1 MKLSVIALDYD
12 DMIVRQDRVDPS
24 TRAHPRPLFG

>member
-12 DMIVRQDRVDPS
+12 GTVAPADVLDPS
-24 TRAHPRPLFG
+24 VRAAIAHPR

>member
-12 DMIVRQDRVDPS
+12 GKVATWDVMSAAGTAADLV
-24 TRAHPRPLFG
+24 